1 MFNSMAPN
9 VVDAREFWGANAFSG
24 RKSIQGTI
32 QVLPVMI
39 TFIKELSELVK
50 GSYGLNS
57 DSS

>member
-1 MFNSMAPN
+1 MAPN

-50 GSYGLNS
+50 ESYGLNS
-57 DSS
+57 DSP